1 MSGERESIVS
11 GVTEVWRK
19 YILEKFA
26 IVLAAG
32 QGTRMKSKLYKVLH
46 PICGQAMVE
55 HVVDQLEALGVS
67 EIVTVVGHGAEM
79 VEEVLGDRVSYTL
92 QEEQLGTAHAVMQ
105 ARGALEGKEGTT
117 LVICGDTPLLTDDT
131 LQQLITYHES
141 IHSKATVLTSIEPD
155 PTGYGRI
162 IRNEQGVLERIVEQK
177 DAETTE
183 LAIKEVNT
191 GTYCFDNKELFE
203 ALETI
208 GNENAQGEFY
218 LTDIIEVLK
227 VKGKVVAGY
236 AMPDAREGLGVNDR
250 VALAKARK
258 VMQERI
264 NHRLMVNGVT
274 LVDPQTTYVDVKV
287 EVGPDTVIEGNVTL
301 LGTTK
306 IGSDCLITSGSR
318 ISDSTIGDSVTVT
331 QSVIEQA
338 TLDNGSDCG
347 PFAHLRPNA
356 SLGKNV
362 HVGNFVEVKN
372 ATVGKDTKVGHLTY
386 VGDADL
392 GREIN
397 IGCGTIFVNYDGVN
411 KHRST
416 VGDGAFIGCDTS
428 IIAPVTI
435 GKGAFTAAGSV
446 ITKDV
451 PEKALAIARAR
462 QENKEKYANRLPHK

>member
-250 VALAKARK
+250 AALAKARK

-356 SLGKNV
+356 SLGENV

>member
-287 EVGPDTVIEGNVTL
+287 EVGPDTVIEGNVSL

-338 TLDNGSDCG
+338 TLDNGGDCG

-356 SLGKNV
+356 SLGENV

-372 ATVGKDTKVGHLTY
+372 ATIGKDTKVGHLTY

>member
-287 EVGPDTVIEGNVTL
+287 EVGPDTVIEGNVSL

-356 SLGKNV
+356 SLGENV

>member
-1 MSGERESIVS
+1 M
-11 GVTEVWRK
+11 
-19 YILEKFA
+19 EKFA

-258 VMQERI
+258 VIQERI

-287 EVGPDTVIEGNVTL
+287 EVGPDTVIEGNVSL

>member
-11 GVTEVWRK
+11 GGTDVWRK

-177 DAETTE
+177 DAEATE

-258 VMQERI
+258 VIQERI

-287 EVGPDTVIEGNVTL
+287 EVGPDTVIEGNVSL

>member
-287 EVGPDTVIEGNVTL
+287 EVGPDTVIEGNVSL

-338 TLDNGSDCG
+338 TLDNGGDCG
-347 PFAHLRPNA
+347 PFAHLRTNA
-356 SLGKNV
+356 SLGENV

>member
-1 MSGERESIVS
+1 
-11 GVTEVWRK
+11 
-19 YILEKFA
+19 LEKFA

-356 SLGKNV
+356 SLGENV

>member
-356 SLGKNV
+356 SLGENV

>member
-1 MSGERESIVS
+1 M
-11 GVTEVWRK
+11 
-19 YILEKFA
+19 EKFA

-356 SLGKNV
+356 SLGENV

>member
-19 YILEKFA
+19 YTLEKFA

-356 SLGKNV
+356 SLGENV